1 MDVGNVAT
9 LSGAGLTVPSRTA
22 DSEQLG
28 LRRNEQSQPGERTGS
43 ADATRSQL
51 DSAVADIQQFV
62 QASRRD
68 LNFSID
74 ESTGDVVVK
83 VIDGESGKV
92 VRQIPSEEVLKLAAQ
107 LDDMRSLMFETR
119 A

>member
-1 MDVGNVAT
+1 MDVGNVAR
-9 LSGAGLTVPSRTA
+9 LSAFQGASHSEPALPTTPAAPRQSAEMAGEDLRDSRA
-22 DSEQLG
+22 RLDAAVSDIQKHVQG
-28 LRRNEQSQPGERTGS
+28 VRRN
-43 ADATRSQL
+43 
-51 DSAVADIQQFV
+51 
-62 QASRRD
+62 

-74 ESTGDVVVK
+74 DATGDVVVK

-107 LDDMRSLMFETR
+107 LDDMRSLMFETS